1 MRSFEGK
8 SGAADVR
15 IPQYIEACFRRG
27 LDREIPSPGFENSQI
42 YQSMFSSGL
51 YRKNIARI

>member
-8 SGAADVR
+8 AGAADVR

-27 LDREIPSPGFENSQI
+27 LEESLAQDLRIPLI
-42 YQSMFSSGL
+42 DQSMFSSGL
-51 YRKNIARI
+51 YRKMAGI